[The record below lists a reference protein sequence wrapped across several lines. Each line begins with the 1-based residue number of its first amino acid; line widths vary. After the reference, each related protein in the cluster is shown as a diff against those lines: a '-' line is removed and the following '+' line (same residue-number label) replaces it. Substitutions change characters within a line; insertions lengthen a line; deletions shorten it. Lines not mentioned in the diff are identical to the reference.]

1 MIDSPCIG
9 ICALHKINN
18 QTLCAGCKRNPN
30 EIRNWMKFSNE
41 EKKEVIKEANEIY
54 GVKKVIP
61 SIILVEDLSRNKN

>member
-18 QTLCAGCKRNPN
+18 QTICAGCKRNPN

-41 EKKEVIKEANEIY
+41 EKKEVIK
-54 GVKKVIP
+54 KLKT
-61 SIILVEDLSRNKN
+61 R